1 MPRTIFSKKAEADL
15 AEIYRYGFVNF
26 GERQADQY
34 ADSLREKCQFLS
46 ENPLLYRERDEF
58 SPPVRIG
65 YHGKHLIIFTT
76 EHDYILIVRILH
88 GYMDVQNHLEF

>member
-34 ADSLREKCQFLS
+34 ADGMWGKCQLLP

-58 SPPVRIG
+58 NPLDTMENI
-65 YHGKHLIIFTT
+65 
-76 EHDYILIVRILH
+76 
-88 GYMDVQNHLEF
+88 